1 MKYELDGENL
11 LTPCPY
17 KPNEMVGSYWCELNC
32 PHFISIDEDN
42 QEVEC
47 ECDEEC

>member
-1 MKYELDGENL
+1 MKYKLDGEIL

-17 KPNEMVGSYWCELNC
+17 IQTEMVGSYWCELNC
-32 PHFISIDEDN
+32 PHFISINETT

-47 ECDEEC
+47 ECDDEC